1 MRHNIP
7 NAEDFKWMV
16 TGGGLLSHDHV
27 SAGRINAGEKLWFWV
42 ICTFGVAVCV
52 TGVILNFPNFGQT
65 RETMQIAS
73 IIHAIAAN
81 LWLAMAIGHIWIGTL
96 GTEGSLEAM
105 TKGRVSAEW
114 AKQHHDKWY
123 EEVKTRET

>member
-1 MRHNIP
+1 M
-7 NAEDFKWMV
+7 
-16 TGGGLLSHDHV
+16 
-27 SAGRINAGEKLWFWV
+27 AGRINGGEKLWFWI

-52 TGVILNFPNFGQT
+52 TGIILNFPNFEQT

-73 IIHAIAAN
+73 VIHVIAAN
-81 LWLAMAIGHIWIGTL
+81 LWLAVAIGHMWIGTL

-105 TKGRVSAEW
+105 TTGQVSAEW

-123 EEVKTRET
+123 EEVKAKQG